1 MKEQLDIAATDL
13 DAKAFKKAVEAAFDA
28 SPPHLLHHGVVKDV
42 YLIVKEW
49 MQSATLSFSA
59 ELLFA
64 ELRPWSEAQFLTLV
78 GYYYQ
83 LRGNARLAKKLYRE
97 AISHDCDYAPA
108 NNQLVAL
115 ESPDH
120 YGDLDQF
127 LCALPFTEMQLKTIN
142 GVDQFTFCCL
152 QWSPYLMGDVK
163 GKTSEEIWNGDGAK
177 EFRRS
182 IIDGDYKYCNRRI
195 CSMINN
201 KVHNMVSRDYMNSLE
216 GDPQDSTPFQKGTAG
231 RRLRKGASFMKEQLQ
246 KKDPLVV
253 DRPRHIF
260 IAYDE
265 SCNLACP
272 SCRKEIKQPDHGELG
287 RMDDI
292 FELAVRPLLKKG
304 EVLLTASGHGD
315 PLGSPHLRGKLQ
327 TLGGED
333 YRRLKVNLQTNGL
346 LFNSNGWKYVE
357 AIEDKIEDI
366 RVSVD
371 AATKETYEI
380 VRFPGQWCDIMES
393 LEYLSSRKKE
403 LDFRLV
409 INLCIQKI
417 NYKEIPKF
425 VEMGRRLDVDRVNLQ
440 QLINWGTYAKADYKE
455 RNVASPEHPEHAE
468 FISIL
473 KAAYRSWGR
482 VQLSSGLPRLIS

>member
-1 MKEQLDIAATDL
+1 MKERLDSAARDL
-13 DAKAFKKAVEAAFDA
+13 NPKAFKKAVEEVFDS
-28 SPPHLLHHGVVKDV
+28 SPPHLNHHGVVKDI
-42 YLIVKEW
+42 YFIVKDW
-49 MQSATLSFSA
+49 MQAA
-59 ELLFA
+59 ELTFSVERLFA

-78 GYYYQ
+78 GDYYQ

-108 NNQLVAL
+108 NNQLVAI
-115 ESPDH
+115 ENPDH
-120 YGDLDQF
+120 HGDLGQF

-163 GKTSEEIWNGDGAK
+163 GKTAEEIWNGDGAK

-182 IIDGDYKYCNRRI
+182 IVDGDYKYCNRRI
-195 CSMINN
+195 CSIINN
-201 KVHNMVSRDYMNSLE
+201 KTHNMISRGRMNSLDDKQE
-216 GDPQDSTPFQKGTAG
+216 DSGPLQKGTA
-231 RRLRKGASFMKEQLQ
+231 RRGMRKWDFFMKEQLQ
-246 KKDPLVV
+246 KNDPLVV

-272 SCRKEIKQPDHGELG
+272 SCRKEIKQPDRGELS

-327 TLGGED
+327 TLGGEE
-333 YRRLKVNLQTNGL
+333 YSRLKVNLQTNGL
-346 LFNSNGWKYVE
+346 LFNPNGWKHVV

-393 LEYLSSRKKE
+393 LEYLSMRKRE
-403 LDFRLV
+403 LDFRFV

-425 VEMGRRLDVDRVNLQ
+425 VEMGRHFDVDRVNFQ
-440 QLINWGTYAKADYKE
+440 QLINWGTYTKADYAE

-473 KAAYRSWGR
+473 KSAYRSWGR
-482 VQLSSGLPRLIS
+482 VQLSSGLPRLIA